1 MSNPDPVTQVA
12 QQSEQVGGNVPPIN
26 VLSKLPKELQQEVN
40 TFLTQK
46 VNEAVTSVKNQ
57 FQTQLEQSK
66 NSQVSAEEL
75 KKTVDT
81 LLEEK
86 KKRDAEIEAEKKR
99 IADDEAATT
108 KKKKEEEDAKLTL
121 TQKVQNLEKATDET
135 IERIFSETEKVKL
148 DLERKLMRSDLENL
162 ALRKRQEVPE
172 TELPSYLFPQISDAD
187 TPETFVQKLTAQKEL
202 YAKMKEDILKQQ
214 NLVEGTVTPL
224 GTGNLSKTPV
234 KTWDDVKKI
243 DRSSLNAIKDDVFK
257 KWGMK

>member
-1 MSNPDPVTQVA
+1 M
-12 QQSEQVGGNVPPIN
+12 
-26 VLSKLPKELQQEVN
+26 
-40 TFLTQK
+40 
-46 VNEAVTSVKNQ
+46 
-57 FQTQLEQSK
+57 
-66 NSQVSAEEL
+66 
-75 KKTVDT
+75 KK
-81 LLEEK
+81 K

-135 IERIFSETEKVKL
+135 IERVFAETEKVKSE
-148 DLERKLMRSDLENL
+148 LERKLMQSNLENL

-172 TELPSYLFPQISDAD
+172 TELPTYLFPQISDAD
-187 TPETFVQKLTAQKEL
+187 TPETFVQKVTAQKEL

-224 GTGNLSKTPV
+224 GSGNLSKTPI